1 MSYTEQKYIIMLR
14 RIMRVLCNFTIIH
27 AELFSLLGDTML
39 NPLHTVLYSL
49 SAAFIFCAL
58 VFLLRSWVFLKPRIR
73 QPRQLS
79 VLPGL
84 LIVMSLGVFLF
95 RTVMA
100 VDPVFA
106 VVFVFLACLVAA
118 FSVKRRVHL
127 PVDSQ
132 RKEMR
137 LPASVSCFVLLLI
150 YCLSLFGTEHLYI
163 VSPEIIVQQHWLI
176 IFESILF
183 AVAGLFAGM
192 NMGYYAVYQRE
203 Q

>member
-1 MSYTEQKYIIMLR
+1 MLR

-39 NPLHTVLYSL
+39 NSLHTVLDSL
-49 SAAFIFCAL
+49 SAGFILCAL

-79 VLPGL
+79 VLPISLFAMCLGAFL
-84 LIVMSLGVFLF
+84 LRKV
-95 RTVMA
+95 TVA
-100 VDPVFA
+100 DSVFA
-106 VVFVFLACLVAA
+106 IAFAFLACFVAA
-118 FSVKRRVHL
+118 FSVKSRVHL

-150 YCLSLFGTEHLYI
+150 YCLSLFGIEHLYI
-163 VSPEIIVQQHWLI
+163 VSSAVAVQQHWLI
-176 IFESILF
+176 VFESILF
-183 AVAGLFAGM
+183 AIAGLFAGM

>member
-1 MSYTEQKYIIMLR
+1 
-14 RIMRVLCNFTIIH
+14 MRVLCNFTIVH

-39 NPLHTVLYSL
+39 NPLHSVLYSL
-49 SAAFIFCAL
+49 SATFIFCAL

-79 VLPGL
+79 VLPIVL
-84 LIVMSLGVFLF
+84 LVVSIGVFWFRSVMSVDSLF
-95 RTVMA
+95 
-100 VDPVFA
+100 
-106 VVFVFLACLVAA
+106 VVTFVFLACWVAA
-118 FSVKRRVHL
+118 FSVKSKVHL
-127 PVDSQ
+127 PVNTQ

-137 LPASVSCFVLLLI
+137 LPASVSCFILLLV

-163 VSPEIIVQQHWLI
+163 FSADLAAQQHWLTLLG
-176 IFESILF
+176 SILF